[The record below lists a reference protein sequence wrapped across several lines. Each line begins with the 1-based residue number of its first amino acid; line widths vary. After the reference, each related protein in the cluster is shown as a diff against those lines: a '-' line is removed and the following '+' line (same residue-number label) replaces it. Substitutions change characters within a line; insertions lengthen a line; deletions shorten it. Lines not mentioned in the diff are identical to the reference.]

1 MQRKTLTAIA
11 IWMALASPAFAQQ
24 PTSAPDFSKVEIK
37 TMEFGDRT
45 HVLEGQG
52 GNMTVAAARN
62 GVILVDG
69 KFAPLYDKITAATA
83 AVSPQPVKYL
93 GNILFHGDHTGGN
106 APFAKNDSTVI
117 ASIKVKTRLAAGT
130 RNFLTGVENPPAS
143 KEALPTLTYTHQF
156 KLDLKDRIAETRHV
170 EHARTDGDTSTNR
183 RYPNIDVLNGGNIKG
198 MIAATDA
205 YLKLANDKIRFL
217 PGHGTLGDKAALTG
231 HRTMLV
237 TARDRMAKPVMD
249 GKSEAEVLAAKPY
262 AELDTTWA
270 PSEQASKNLVRVVYH
285 SLADKPD
292 AKS

>member
-11 IWMALASPAFAQQ
+11 TWMALASPAFAQQ

-69 KFAPLYDKITAATA
+69 KFAPLYDKITAAIA
-83 AVSPQPVKYL
+83 AVSPQPV
-93 GNILFHGDHTGGN
+93 
-106 APFAKNDSTVI
+106 
-117 ASIKVKTRLAAGT
+117 
-130 RNFLTGVENPPAS
+130 
-143 KEALPTLTYTHQF
+143 
-156 KLDLKDRIAETRHV
+156 
-170 EHARTDGDTSTNR
+170 
-183 RYPNIDVLNGGNIKG
+183 
-198 MIAATDA
+198 AATDA
-205 YLKLANDKIRFL
+205 YLKLANDKIRFV

-249 GKSEAEVLAAKPY
+249 GKSEDEVLAAKPF

-270 PSEQASKNLVRVVYH
+270 PSEQASKNFVRVVYH
-285 SLADKPD
+285 SLANKPD